1 MGKQPE
7 GINCKGLT
15 MDLNAIIRSDNAA
28 NIQLVVSAKDL
39 RDLLDGA
46 MAFAKQEIQE
56 SMEPQYYTREE
67 VEQLLHVSAPTLVA
81 YRRKGLIP
89 EPVMIENRV
98 LYDKA
103 EIRKAIEKIRTG
115 KPIRLTRA

>member
-1 MGKQPE
+1 
-7 GINCKGLT
+7 

-67 VEQLLHVSAPTLVA
+67 GEQLLHVSAPTLVA